1 MAIEKVKVTG
11 ITFFDGTLDDG
22 KHIDSGKVFIEHL
35 LDFRKG
41 TAKGY
46 STTAYPLASSKEAK
60 ALMNHDFP
68 LVCEVEFLTLSS
80 NKGPKTVINAL
91 RPVPAAASP
100 AR

>member
-11 ITFFDGTLDDG
+11 ISFFDGTLDDG
-22 KHIDSGKVFIEHL
+22 KHIDSGKVFVEHL
-35 LDFRKG
+35 LDFRRG

-60 ALMNHDFP
+60 ALMAHDFP
-68 LVCEVEFLTLSS
+68 LVCEVEFLDLST
-80 NKGPKTVINAL
+80 NKGPKRVINAL
-91 RPVPAAASP
+91 RPVPAASAP